1 MPNDRAAPPPDTQ
14 GPIGFLNGLDALF
27 LYLESPET
35 PMHIGSMHLFEVPEA
50 ERADFAARVRA
61 HVASRLDRA
70 VAFTRMLAPMPLGLA
85 NPAWVAAPEIDLDHH
100 VRRIRLPAPGTRA
113 QLHDAVASLHARL
126 LDRSRPLWEMVV
138 IEGLASGEVG
148 FYAKVHH
155 AGLDGQAG
163 VALAQAVYDLTPEAA
178 RDAAPPAPAGRMRM
192 AGDPPGLFRLA
203 AAGARHN
210 AGQLLA
216 LGARLPAIARSVV
229 SAVAPS
235 GGAAGGFRALL
246 GGTDLLAPRTAING
260 MLSRSRAFASAS
272 IPLERVHALAE
283 RHEATV
289 NDVVLAACGGA
300 LRDWLQSHGGIPD
313 APLLAA
319 VPVSLRQRGDAQ
331 SNTQALMARMTLAT
345 DLADPGVRLLR
356 IRDAS
361 TRIKGSLKSVKAA
374 VPTDFPSIGLPWL
387 GSVLWTIWSRAKLAD
402 RLPPLANVVVSNVPG
417 PAVPLYLCGARMLG
431 YWPVSIPTH
440 GIGLNITVQSY
451 AGSLDL
457 GLIACRR
464 RVPDIEALAAG
475 VVTAFEAMEAAS
487 PSVTAAR
494 SAVGGRAER
503 APGGAAAARAR
514 AALARAAA
522 ASDASNGAPDMP
534 EGAEVPRAPKV
545 PRVPKQP
552 EASKEPRVSKD
563 AKAPKEPKEPKE
575 PKALKRLKAFEE
587 PEASGE
593 SKARRSPKVPK
604 EIKALKRRKAPEAP
618 KASEAPK
625 APEEPGAAVAPA
637 VSEASEASEAPE
649 APEVTGIS
657 LFPET
662 PALPES
668 PEVPAAGVASEPAVH
683 ASRRREAA

>member
-163 VALAQAVYDLTPEAA
+163 VALAQAVYDLTPDAA
-178 RDAAPPAPAGRMRM
+178 RDAAPPAQGGRMHM
-192 AGDPPGLFRLA
+192 AGDPPGLLRLA

-216 LGARLPAIARSVV
+216 LGARLPGIARSVA

-246 GGTDLLAPRTAING
+246 GGTDLLAPRTALNG

-300 LRDWLQSHGGIPD
+300 LRDWLLSHGGIPD

-331 SNTQALMARMTLAT
+331 SNTQALMARMTMAT
-345 DLADPGVRLLR
+345 DLADPGGRLLR

-361 TRIKGSLKSVKAA
+361 TRIKGSLKHVKAA

-387 GSVLWTIWSRAKLAD
+387 GSVLWTIWSRARLAD

-475 VVTAFEAMEAAS
+475 VVAAFEAMEAAS
-487 PSVTAAR
+487 PPVPAAR
-494 SAVGGRAER
+494 SAVGGTAGR

-522 ASDASNGAPDMP
+522 ASDASDGAPEIP
-534 EGAEVPRAPKV
+534 EGVEVPRVSRKPKV
-545 PRVPKQP
+545 PKELKSSKVPKEP
-552 EASKEPRVSKD
+552 MASKEPRAS
-563 AKAPKEPKEPKE
+563 KEP
-575 PKALKRLKAFEE
+575 
-587 PEASGE
+587 G
-593 SKARRSPKVPK
+593 
-604 EIKALKRRKAPEAP
+604 ALKRRKAPEAP
-618 KASEAPK
+618 KA
-625 APEEPGAAVAPA
+625 
-637 VSEASEASEAPE
+637 
-649 APEVTGIS
+649 PEVTGVS
-657 LFPET
+657 QVPET
-662 PALPES
+662 PELPES
-668 PEVPAAGVASEPAVH
+668 PEVPAAGVASEPVH
-683 ASRRREAA
+683 APRRRKAA